1 MVRTVHKNPN
11 TVKLYAEASNV
22 CSYVEFAV
30 YAAYPTPSHL
40 VIRDEPDADFE
51 PLSSLA
57 VALHVGCAQPR
68 ARGGGRAQG
77 RRQVVRFD
85 LLPRRRP
92 MDSHMPV
99 YLISGVRKSDF
110 SVFLEMY

>member
-1 MVRTVHKNPN
+1 MCISP
-11 TVKLYAEASNV
+11 
-22 CSYVEFAV
+22 EFAV
-30 YAAYPTPSHL
+30 YAAYPIPPHR

-77 RRQVVRFD
+77 RRQVVQFD
-85 LLPRRRP
+85 LLPRLRQ
-92 MDSHMPV
+92 
-99 YLISGVRKSDF
+99 GVG
-110 SVFLEMY
+110 